1 MVAGRILEPKPASTP
16 IPLRAG
22 ALDLALQDDRL
33 LDIRHAGVEIW
44 RTVMFLY
51 RDPAWATPRHA
62 ATTRSTD
69 VREDGFALRL
79 AGSCPAVPA
88 IRWNTD
94 LKGYPDGRIQYSVE
108 VEVGDDLLT
117 SRTGLCVLHP
127 ASAAGAALEVEHVD
141 GRVSR
146 TRFPER
152 ISPWQPF
159 TQIRALRHR
168 FAPGGWAICQF
179 EGDDYEMEDQRN
191 FSDASFKTYSRSNFM
206 PRPFRLDAG
215 AVLRRSVTLQLDQR
229 PRLLRRPVAAG
240 PMKVSVSTDSD
251 GQLPTMRLL
260 AFAEPLAQRTGAQAP
275 SHLRVDLRAW
285 SPATP
290 DTPLSSVNSFANTV
304 APSRLDLLLA
314 DDAHATVACKQLAAA
329 CEEHRVTVSE
339 LAIFPTS
346 ARAVQAARSCFPDA
360 RIGGGTPYFF
370 THLNR
375 TELPP
380 RLDFVTYTTC
390 PIIHVADDV
399 SVMQSLCTL
408 TEQVATLRARG
419 VSAPVHVGPIGIGM
433 SLDPF
438 GVDVRQEPGYPV
450 AMASVDPRDHSLFGQ
465 AWVLGYLCR
474 MASAGVASVTL
485 AHACVFDALGPLVAR
500 QGASMRKV
508 RNPDPDRLAVLA
520 VGDGKTCQV
529 WLANL
534 GPTSLEIEL
543 ELPGTARHLS
553 LRLAPHTWAC
563 PAFPRSIQQ
572 SDSTA

>member
-1 MVAGRILEPKPASTP
+1 MHPEPSLSPTS

-22 ALDLALQDDRL
+22 GLDLVLQEGRL
-33 LDIRHAGVEIW
+33 VDIRHAGVEIW

-62 ATTRSTD
+62 VTTRSTE
-69 VREDGFALRL
+69 VREVGFALRQ

-88 IRWNTD
+88 IRWSTD
-94 LKGYPDGRIQYSVE
+94 LQGFPDGRIQFSVE
-108 VEVGDDLLT
+108 VEIGSDLLT

-146 TRFPER
+146 SRFPER

-168 FAPGGWAICQF
+168 FAPGGWAVCQF

-215 AVLRRSVTLQLDQR
+215 TVLRRSVTLRLDQR
-229 PRLLRRPVAAG
+229 PRFLRRPAAVAQ
-240 PMKVSVSTDSD
+240 MKVKVSTDSV
-251 GQLPTMRLL
+251 GQLPAMRLL
-260 AFAEPLAQRTGAQAP
+260 ASSEKQAAWTGAQAP
-275 SHLRVDLRAW
+275 SHLRVDLRRW

-290 DTPLSSVNSFANTV
+290 ETFLSFTNSFAHTGS
-304 APSRLDLLLA
+304 PSRLDLLLA
-314 DDAHATVACKQLAAA
+314 DDAHATVACRKLAAA
-329 CEEHRVTVSE
+329 CAEHHVTVSE
-339 LAIFPTS
+339 LAVFPTS
-346 ARAVQAARSCFPDA
+346 PRAVNAARSCFPDA

-375 TELPP
+375 MELPP
-380 RLDFVTYTTC
+380 RLDFITYTTC
-390 PIIHVADDV
+390 PIIHVADDA

-408 TEQVATLRARG
+408 TEHVATLRARG
-419 VSAPVHVGPIGIGM
+419 VGAPVHVGPIGIGM
-433 SLDPF
+433 ALDPF
-438 GVDVRQEPGYPV
+438 GVDVRQEPGHTV
-450 AMASVDPRDHSLFGQ
+450 AMASDDPRDHLVFGQ

-485 AHACVFDALGPLVAR
+485 AHACVFDALGALVAC
-500 QGASMRKV
+500 QGASLRKV

-520 VGDGKTCQV
+520 VDDGKTCRV

-534 GPTSLEIEL
+534 GPTTVEIEL
-543 ELPGTARHLS
+543 KLPGTARHLS

-563 PAFPRSIQQ
+563 RASRS
-572 SDSTA
+572 ST

>member
-1 MVAGRILEPKPASTP
+1 M
-16 IPLRAG
+16 
-22 ALDLALQDDRL
+22 
-33 LDIRHAGVEIW
+33 DIRYAGVEIW

-51 RDPAWATPRHA
+51 RDPAWGTPRHA
-62 ATTRSTD
+62 VATRSTD
-69 VREDGFALRL
+69 VREDGFALSLTGR
-79 AGSCPAVPA
+79 CPAVPA
-88 IRWNTD
+88 IRWSTD
-94 LKGYPDGRIQYSVE
+94 LKGFPDGRIQYSVE
-108 VEVGDDLLT
+108 VEVVDDLLT

-146 TRFPER
+146 SRFPER

-168 FAPGGWAICQF
+168 FAPGGWAVCQF

-215 AVLRRSVTLQLDQR
+215 AVFRRSITLRLDQR
-229 PRLLRRPVAAG
+229 PRFLRRAVAVEQ
-240 PMKVSVSTDSD
+240 MKVTVTTDRD
-251 GQLPTMRLL
+251 RQLPAMRLL
-260 AFAEPLAQRTGAQAP
+260 VSADELAESTGTRAP
-275 SHLRVDLRAW
+275 SHLRVDLRRW
-285 SPATP
+285 SPAAP
-290 DTPLSSVNSFANTV
+290 ETPLPSIDSFANTV
-304 APSRLDLLLA
+304 SPSRLDLLLA
-314 DDAHATVACKQLAAA
+314 DDADATVACEKLAAA
-329 CEEHRVTVSE
+329 CEEHRLTVSE

-346 ARAVQAARSCFPDA
+346 GRAVEAARSCFPDT

-370 THLNR
+370 MHLNR
-375 TELPP
+375 MVLPP

-408 TEQVATLRARG
+408 TEQVATVRARG

-450 AMASVDPRDHSLFGQ
+450 AMASDDPRDHSVFGQ

-485 AHACVFDALGPLVAR
+485 AHACVFDALGALVAR
-500 QGASMRKV
+500 QGSSMRKV

-520 VGDGKTCQV
+520 VDDGKSGQV

-534 GPTSLEIEL
+534 GPTTVEIEL
-543 ELPGTARHLS
+543 EMPGTARHLS
-553 LRLAPHTWAC
+553 LLVAPYTWAC
-563 PAFPRSIQQ
+563 
-572 SDSTA
+572 STYP

>member
-1 MVAGRILEPKPASTP
+1 MHPDPDFASAS

-22 ALDLALQDDRL
+22 GLDLALQDGRL
-33 LDIRHAGVEIW
+33 VDIRHGGVEVW

-62 ATTRSTD
+62 VTTRSSD

-79 AGSCPAVPA
+79 AGNCPAVPA
-88 IRWNTD
+88 LRWSTD
-94 LKGYPDGRIQYSVE
+94 LQGFADGRIHYSVE

-146 TRFPER
+146 SRFPER

-168 FAPGGWAICQF
+168 FAPGGWAVCQF
-179 EGDDYEMEDQRN
+179 DGDDYEMEDQRN

-215 AVLRRSVTLQLDQR
+215 AVLRRSVTLRLDQR
-229 PRLLRRPVAAG
+229 PRIVRRPAAAVQ
-240 PMKVSVSTDSD
+240 MKVIVSTDRD
-251 GQLPTMRLL
+251 GQLPAMRLL
-260 AFAEPLAQRTGAQAP
+260 ASAEKLAASTGAQTP
-275 SHLRVDLRAW
+275 SHLRVDLRRW

-290 DTPLSSVNSFANTV
+290 QIPLSSTNSFAGTGS
-304 APSRLDLLLA
+304 PSRLDLLLA
-314 DDAHATVACKQLAAA
+314 DDAHAMVACKKLAAT
-329 CEEHRVTVSE
+329 CEEHHVTVSE

-346 ARAVQAARSCFPDA
+346 GRAVDAARSCFPDA

-375 TELPP
+375 MVLPP

-390 PIIHVADDV
+390 PIIHVADDT
-399 SVMQSLCTL
+399 SVMQSLSTL

-419 VSAPVHVGPIGIGM
+419 VSVPVHVGPIGIGM

-450 AMASVDPRDHSLFGQ
+450 AMASDDPRDHSAFGQ

-485 AHACVFDALGPLVAR
+485 THACVFDALGALVAR
-500 QGASMRKV
+500 QGALMRKV

-520 VGDGKTCQV
+520 VDDGKTCQV
-529 WLANL
+529 WFANL
-534 GPTSLEIEL
+534 SPATLDIEL
-543 ELPGTARHLS
+543 ELPWTTRHQS

-563 PAFPRSIQQ
+563 PVAP
-572 SDSTA
+572 